1 MKNNKMKYMVIGL
14 LFVLS
19 ACATQSNQVDTIS
32 EASYKQVDS
41 FNKWLDSEIERD
53 KLKQFK
59 QRVSQ

>member
-1 MKNNKMKYMVIGL
+1 MKYVVIGL
-14 LFVLS
+14 FFVLS